1 MRLTPV
7 APHVMPETDILF
19 QSGFWAAFR
28 EKGENRSLAFLT
40 EANDVHFPLVVLTRT
55 GVSGDRYAYVPRGPA
70 GSFDEEDR
78 GIALETVAEALRPW
92 LPDDTVCVRFDTGF
106 PSAYI
111 GHDYWTDKGHW
122 RGAPRAEIREMR
134 MNAGTKHGRLRKAPL
149 DHLSPDT
156 VIIDLDCDDR
166 TLLGRMR
173 QTTRNCVRRSLRSDL
188 EFRRGGIELL
198 DSWHRLYADT
208 AERKKFYGEGKPYF
222 ERLFTCAAEYDER
235 QLAFLEEGSG
245 QTTRGP
251 EFQIFSAWM
260 KGHLVAGALTGISG
274 RSAYYLYAGSSTEY
288 REYMAN
294 YGLQWHIM
302 DYARS
307 RGCVQYDLMGVPP
320 NGDPNHSMYGLYTFK
335 TGLGGHVVHYAGCWD
350 YPYDASG
357 YSRLRNAEN
366 LG

>member
-1 MRLTPV
+1 MKLTPV
-7 APHVMPETDILF
+7 APYLMPETDILF

-28 EKGENRSLAFLT
+28 EKGENKSYSFMA
-40 EANDVHFPLVVLTRT
+40 EADAIRFPLVVLTRT

-70 GSFDEEDR
+70 GDFGEENR
-78 GIALETVAEALRPW
+78 GSGLEAIAEALRDW
-92 LPDDTVCVRFDTGF
+92 LPADTLCVRFDTGF

-111 GHDYWTDKGHW
+111 GHDYWNDKGQW

-134 MNAGTKHGRLRKAPL
+134 MNAGTSHGLLRKAPL

-208 AERKKFYGEGKPYF
+208 AERKHFYGEGKPYF
-222 ERLFTCAAEYDER
+222 ERLFRCAAEHDEAI
-235 QLAFLEEGSG
+235 QAAQGAVTG
-245 QTTRGP
+245 QPPKGP
-251 EFQIFSAWM
+251 EFQIFTAWID
-260 KGHLVAGALTGISG
+260 GTLVAGALTGISG
-274 RSAYYLYAGSSTEY
+274 RSAYYLYAGSSAAY

-307 RGCVQYDLMGVPP
+307 RGCLNYDLMGVPP

-335 TGLGGHVVHYAGCWD
+335 TGLGGHIVHYAGCWD
-350 YPYDASG
+350 YPYDVCG